1 MTERIVAIGRNEF
14 KTDSGYLLED
24 GWRKIGEDGGT
35 YVTATLFNTRTGET
49 VSICVRDYEDS
60 RKDDDYWYHTSI
72 DNDARREWCRR
83 NGRITDG
90 LVAKVVKGR
99 KVPIGY
105 TGKVDRVKKVYDRYD
120 RWVANYV
127 VFEDGTAT
135 NIDNCVLVD

>member
-1 MTERIVAIGRNEF
+1 MADRVF
-14 KTDSGYLLED
+14 VTDSGYLIED
-24 GWRKIGEDGGT
+24 GWRKIGENGGS
-35 YVTATLFNTRTGET
+35 YVTATLFNINTGET
-49 VSICVRDYEDS
+49 ASVCVRDYDYGDC
-60 RKDDDYWYHTSI
+60 RNDDDYWYNALI

-90 LVAKVVKGR
+90 LTAKVVKGR

-105 TGKVDRVKKVYDRYD
+105 TGKVDRIRKVYDRYN

-127 VFEDGTAT
+127 VFEDGTST